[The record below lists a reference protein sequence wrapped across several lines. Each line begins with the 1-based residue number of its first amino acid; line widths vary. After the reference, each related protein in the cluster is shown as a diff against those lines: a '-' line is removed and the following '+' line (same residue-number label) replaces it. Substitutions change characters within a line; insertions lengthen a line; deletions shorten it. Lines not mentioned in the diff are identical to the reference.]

1 MSSRARL
8 ERWRTC
14 LHEAGH
20 AVAALGLL
28 GAERAGAV
36 IWRGGGAA
44 DVGGDDGADPPS
56 FRSAVVAAAGRH
68 AERLA
73 IECPA
78 PRSRPA
84 KLERRPDTARTMA
97 RLSSEAAAALSDDD
111 AIRAW
116 SMAGPGLDWRQWRRR
131 LVTTHWAARQFV
143 REHQVAIIET
153 ARELYR
159 RGVISIER
167 SDVTPRTVRGG
178 DKAKP

>member
-1 MSSRARL
+1 
-8 ERWRTC
+8 
-14 LHEAGH
+14 
-20 AVAALGLL
+20 
-28 GAERAGAV
+28 
-36 IWRGGGAA
+36 
-44 DVGGDDGADPPS
+44 
-56 FRSAVVAAAGRH
+56 
-68 AERLA
+68 
-73 IECPA
+73 
-78 PRSRPA
+78 
-84 KLERRPDTARTMA
+84 MA
-97 RLSSEAAAALSDDD
+97 RLSSEAAAALSDDA

-116 SMAGPGLDWRQWRRR
+116 SMAGPGVAWREWRRR